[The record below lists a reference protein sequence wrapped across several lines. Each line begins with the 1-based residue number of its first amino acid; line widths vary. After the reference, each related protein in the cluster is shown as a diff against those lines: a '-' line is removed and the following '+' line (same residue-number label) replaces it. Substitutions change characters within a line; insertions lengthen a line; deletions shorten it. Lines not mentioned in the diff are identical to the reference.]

1 MRRIYQP
8 LLALLLSWL
17 LACPQ
22 LPAQGGQS
30 LASSDSSLSL
40 VKPDPKRA
48 KKLAD
53 LGAKEEA
60 SGSYDEALMAYDQ
73 AARYAPFDVTI
84 VSKAAALR
92 SKLVRSHVE
101 NAERLA
107 LESNLMGATQELAAA
122 LQIDPSNAIV
132 LERLKQLEA
141 MRAETNDL
149 PPEEPPEGLP
159 KVAPS
164 KDLRNFHLQTE
175 VRGAYEQVAGSFGI
189 KAVFDADLPARNVKL
204 RLENVDFDTA
214 MKVLTAETGTFWS
227 ALNPKLI
234 LVAADTPEKRK
245 AYEPELE
252 QTFVL
257 PESVTATEMSDI
269 MRAVR
274 DLTGIQRVQNSLNAH
289 SLTIRDTV
297 PRVRLAGAIIRDL
310 ERTHGE
316 VLLEIDFLQVDR
328 DKATNIGITPP
339 ANLTVYSVPPSLAS
353 ALRSAPS
360 YAALLTLLASV
371 FGTVAS
377 GGLTSLA
384 AAIPPIA
391 AFGGGKTTF
400 LLALPSVS
408 ADFSESLSLV
418 HSGQQVLMRVQDGKA
433 GTYFAGQ
440 RYPIT
445 LSLLSGSLGGP
456 SFTPS
461 VGGSAS
467 IIQSEQFPVGQGP
480 VAMASADLR
489 NSGNQDIAVVN
500 QVDNSI
506 SILLN
511 QGAGA
516 ASQFAQASGSPI
528 SLGPAS
534 SSTQTGIVSP
544 ASTLTI
550 SSATLNS
557 IAVTPAGVS
566 LAAKGSQQFAATGT
580 FSDGSTQDI
589 SADVTW
595 ATSNASVA
603 SIGAQTGLA
612 VGQGPGTTQI
622 TATLGSVVSPA
633 VPLTGTSATLQSIAV
648 TPATASIA
656 RNGTQQFIATGTFS
670 DGSTQNVTS
679 STTWT
684 SSSNSVATIGVGS
697 GLTRGLS
704 AGSTTITATLGSS
717 SSPAATLTVTSATL
731 KSIAV
736 TPASATIA
744 NGTSVRFTA
753 MGTYSDSSTQNVTS
767 SVAWSSSRTAVATIG
782 ASTGLATGAT
792 TGMTSI
798 TASQGGAGSPVSI
811 AIGNL
816 NPATDSFPDLVIA
829 SQISNTVTVLLGNG
843 DGTFTSPA
851 RAVNYIVG
859 NQPSAVALGTFNSTN
874 DANLD
879 FVATNFA
886 DNSYSVFLGNGDGT
900 FNQLKGSPFHLP
912 SGQTGPIAITV
923 ADFNGDGKP
932 DLAIVNETTNNVTV
946 LEGNGD
952 GTFTQFSKSPLAVG
966 NFPVAIAS
974 GTLDGSTGP
983 ALAIANQNDN
993 SVTVYL
999 GNGDGTF
1006 AASSQSPLTTSSSPS
1021 GLAIADFAGSSTGGI
1036 AVTNQGSGTVTVF
1049 LDLGSGL
1056 FTSALEPAAGTN
1068 PDAILANT
1076 FSSNTF
1082 PDIAVTN
1089 NISGSAGDV
1098 TLLISPASLISTNP
1112 LSETPYPGAEY
1123 VDIGLKVKAT
1133 PAVHEDK
1140 EVTLQ
1145 LEYEIKALAGS
1156 NVNGIPIITNRSVTQ
1171 TVRLKEN
1178 ETSIVSGILDRE
1190 DTKSIT
1196 GIPGLADL
1204 TGAGYLFG
1212 AHSDSFTND
1221 ELLILI
1227 TPRLVRVPVRET
1239 RAVYAGRGDTG
1250 GRGSVGANAPVAP
1263 QPAAEP
1269 APAQPTAP
1277 APAQAPAESQ
1287 PGPAPV
1293 APGNQA
1299 QPPPQEQPNQENQPS
1314 PTPPTAPPPT
1324 TPPPNRTDR

>member
-1 MRRIYQP
+1 MRRCSKP
-8 LLALLLSWL
+8 LLAMLLSWL
-17 LACPQ
+17 LACPPS
-22 LPAQGGQS
+22 PAQGGQN

-48 KKLAD
+48 KKLTE

-60 SGSYDEALMAYDQ
+60 SGSYEEALIAYDQ

-92 SKLVRSHVE
+92 SKLVRSHVG

-122 LQIDPSNAIV
+122 LEIDPSNTIV
-132 LERLKQLEA
+132 LERLKQMEA

-149 PPEEPPEGLP
+149 PSEEPPEGLP
-159 KVAPS
+159 KATPS
-164 KDLRNFHLQTE
+164 KDLRNFHLQTD
-175 VRGAYEQVAGSFGI
+175 VRSAYDQVAGSYGL
-189 KAVFDADLPARNVKL
+189 KAVFDPDLPARNVKV
-204 RLENVDFDTA
+204 RLEKVDFDTA
-214 MKVLTAETGTFWS
+214 MKVLTAETGTFWR

-257 PESVTATEMSDI
+257 PDSVTATEMSDI

-274 DLTGIQRVQNSLNAH
+274 DLTGIQRVQNSQSAH

-297 PRVRLAGAIIRDL
+297 SRVRLAGAIIRDL

-316 VLLEIDFLQVDR
+316 ILLEIDFLEVDR
-328 DKATNIGITPP
+328 DKATQIGITPP
-339 ANLTVYSVPPSLAS
+339 AKLTVYSVPPSLAS

-371 FGTVAS
+371 FGAVAT
-377 GGLTSLA
+377 GGLSSLA
-384 AAIPPIA
+384 STIPPIA

-400 LLALPSVS
+400 LLALPSIS
-408 ADFSESLSLV
+408 ANFSQSLSLV
-418 HSGQQVLMRVQDGKA
+418 HSGQQVLMRIEDGKP
-433 GTYFAGQ
+433 GTYFAGE

-467 IIQSEQFPVGQGP
+467 IIQSQQFAVGQGP

-489 NSGNQDIAVVN
+489 NSGSQDIAVVN

-516 ASQFAQASGSPI
+516 TSQFAQASGSPI

-534 SSTQTGIVSP
+534 SSTQAGIVSP
-544 ASTLTI
+544 ASTLTV

-557 IAVTPAGVS
+557 IAVTPGTIS
-566 LAAKGSQQFAATGT
+566 LGAKGTQQFTATGT
-580 FSDGSTQDI
+580 FTDGSTQDI

-595 ATSNASVA
+595 ASSSSSVA

-612 VGQGPGTTQI
+612 VGQGSGTTEI

-633 VPLTGTSATLQSIAV
+633 VTLTGTTATLQSIAI

-656 RNGTQQFIATGTFS
+656 RSGTQQFLATGTFT

-679 STTWT
+679 STTWN
-684 SSSNSVATIGVGS
+684 SSSNNVATIGVGS
-697 GLTRGLS
+697 GLSRGLS
-704 AGSTTITATLGSS
+704 AGSTTITGTIGSV
-717 SSPAATLTVTSATL
+717 SSPAATLTVTAATL

-744 NGTSVRFTA
+744 NGTSLRFTA
-753 MGTYSDSSTQNVTS
+753 TGTYSDSSTQNVTS
-767 SVAWSSSRTAVATIG
+767 SVAWSSSKTAVATIG
-782 ASTGLATGAT
+782 PSTGLATGASPGT
-792 TGMTSI
+792 TSI
-798 TASQGGAGSPVSI
+798 TASQGGAGSPISI

-829 SQISNTVTVLLGNG
+829 SQISNAVTVLLGNG

-851 RAVNYIVG
+851 KAVNYIVG
-859 NQPSAVALGTFNSTN
+859 NQPSSVALGTFNSN
-874 DANLD
+874 NNANLD
-879 FVATNFA
+879 FVVTNFA

-900 FNQLKGSPFHLP
+900 FNQLKGSPFHLR
-912 SGQTGPIAITV
+912 SGETGPIAVTV

-932 DLAIVNETTNNVTV
+932 DLAIANQTSNDVTV

-952 GTFTQFSKSPLAVG
+952 GTFTEFPNSPLAVG
-966 NFPVAIAS
+966 KFPVAIAS
-974 GTLDGSTGP
+974 GTLAGSTGP

-993 SVTVYL
+993 TVTVYL
-999 GNGDGTF
+999 GNGSGAFTT
-1006 AASSQSPLTTSSSPS
+1006 STQSPLATSSSPS
-1021 GLAIADFAGSSTGGI
+1021 GVAIADFAGTSTGGI
-1036 AVTNQGSGTVTVF
+1036 AVTNQGSGTVKVF
-1049 LDLGSGL
+1049 VDLGSGL
-1056 FTSALEPAAGTN
+1056 FTSALEPAAGTS
-1068 PDAILANT
+1068 PDAILVNN

-1089 NISGSAGDV
+1089 NISGAAGDV
-1098 TLLISPASLISTNP
+1098 TLLISPASLVSTNP
-1112 LSETPYPGAEY
+1112 LTETPYPGAEY
-1123 VDIGLKVKAT
+1123 IDIGLKVKAT
-1133 PAVHEDK
+1133 PAVHANK

-1212 AHSDSFTND
+1212 AHNDSFTND

-1227 TPRLVRVPVRET
+1227 TPRMVRIPDHDT

-1250 GRGSVGANAPVAP
+1250 GRGSTGANAPPAAA
-1263 QPAAEP
+1263 PAAEP
-1269 APAQPTAP
+1269 APAQPAAP
-1277 APAQAPAESQ
+1277 APAPSGNQ
-1287 PGPAPV
+1287 PGPPPAAPSP
-1293 APGNQA
+1293 APGNPA
-1299 QPPPQEQPNQENQPS
+1299 PPPQEQPNQENQPS
-1314 PTPPTAPPPT
+1314 PAPAPVPPPPD
-1324 TPPPNRTDR
+1324 PPAN